1 MKHIVIFLLVAFNI
15 NAQTVG
21 SFYPDKNIFRIEYK
35 EYSTFLEG
43 LVNENTGV
51 LFVEENYTFYKT
63 DFKESDFGANEIM
76 AIDDTA
82 IFVDDGNS
90 NNYFSEIY
98 IDLKKNKLT
107 HYLFE
112 EKILNK
118 KFAVQEDT
126 PKMKWEFLNE
136 QKKIG
141 EYNCEKVKTTFRGRT
156 YEIWYTSEIPM
167 ASGPWKFNGLPGLIL
182 SVKDLAGIYSWEVSS
197 ISTVN
202 NHEFSINNALEDN
215 STLEIVSF
223 KDFDQKVMNALK
235 ERNRMV
241 NIRGGGD
248 IKFGFS
254 TDQNIEPI
262 NEWRTQTYFEF

>member
-112 EKILNK
+112 
-118 KFAVQEDT
+118 
-126 PKMKWEFLNE
+126 

-215 STLEIVSF
+215 SILEIVSF